1 MSVVQLPTV
10 YLDLASE
17 IEDGDLAGLALA
29 LFNRVPEAAEVDVP
43 TNQAIEFA
51 VADLAIVGL
60 ASGTITVTSQAGT
73 VVAWTFG
80 GGFTGTYTVGSTFS
94 SITSQ
99 GAGGPDEFRWQLV
112 RSTPWISDERID
124 VRVQLTPIAGAAVD
138 TAYFFVV
145 EDVTPPRLALA
156 KTRGLKT
163 IIVEFSEPMQMDAEA
178 GGALRVH
185 EVSGRITFTKPATI
199 EIENERFP
207 SSTVGDFLCFTGSEQ
222 AVNNSYF
229 EIATANFVNPFVVT
243 VQEQD
248 VRSEAPLLSHRGFL
262 SPFRLLP
269 VLAKAEKI
277 PSFTPCI
284 VAAERIDERTVKLTL
299 DQALSPDRPYQLV
312 AHNVADAADPANLA
326 PEMAVGFTAEKL
338 GKTNPRSFSL
348 YDFIP
353 SYNKKLDVSGDNERF
368 VRIFD
373 EVTQLILADT
383 DAFELIYDLD
393 KAPLEF
399 VDALLFHLGNP
410 YTFLTTEA
418 EKRKTLA
425 TLVQTYKV
433 SGTDKAIEDAIL
445 QILGI
450 PMTVFPLNRPTISWI
465 LGDSELGIDTILG
478 TSDLRLR
485 YSFEII
491 SPVALSG
498 NQRSIVAQ
506 IANTW
511 RTAHTHFVR
520 LIEPGSPVPV

>member
-1 MSVVQLPTV
+1 MSNVQLPTV
-10 YLDLASE
+10 YLDLTSE
-17 IEDGDLAGLALA
+17 VEDGDLAGLALV
-29 LFNRVPEAAEVDVP
+29 LFNRVPETEENDVP
-43 TNQAIEFA
+43 TNQALELA
-51 VADLAIVGL
+51 VADIGIVGL
-60 ASGTITVTSQAGT
+60 ASGTITITSKAGT

-80 GGFTGTYTVGSTFS
+80 GGFTGTYSASSTFG

-112 RSTPWISDERID
+112 RSSAWISNERVD
-124 VRVQLTPIAGAAVD
+124 VRIQLTPVAGAVVD
-138 TAYFFVV
+138 IAYHFFV
-145 EDVTPPRLALA
+145 EDVTSPQIASAR
-156 KTRGLKT
+156 TRGFKT
-163 IIVEFSEPMQMDAEA
+163 IVVEFNEPVQMDAEP
-178 GGALRVH
+178 GGALRVR

-207 SSTVGDFLCFTGSEQ
+207 PEAVGDFLCFTGSEQ
-222 AVNNSYF
+222 SLNNAYF
-229 EIATANFVNPFVVT
+229 EIVTANFVSPFVVT
-243 VQEQD
+243 VNRQTVQ
-248 VRSEAPLLSHRGFL
+248 SEAPLVAHRGYL
-262 SPFRLLP
+262 SAYQLRP
-269 VLAKAEKI
+269 VLAKEERYPA
-277 PSFTPCI
+277 FTPNI
-284 VAAERIDERTVKLTL
+284 IAATQIDERTIELTL
-299 DQALSPDRPYQLV
+299 DQALSPSRPYQLT
-312 AHNVADAADPANLA
+312 AHNVADGADPTNIAA
-326 PEMAVGFTAEKL
+326 EISAGFTVEKL
-338 GKTNPRSFSL
+338 GKTNPRSFNL

-353 SYNKKLDVSGDNERF
+353 DFNKKLDVSGDNERF

-373 EVTQLILADT
+373 EVTQLLLADI

-393 KAPLEF
+393 KAPAQF

-418 EKRKTLA
+418 EKRKVLA
-425 TLVQTYKV
+425 NLVETYKV
-433 SGTDKAIEDAIL
+433 SGAEKAIEDAIL

-520 LIEPGSPVPV
+520 LIEPGGPVPV